1 MATSTPASATERRR
15 RRPLADFWRRFSRNR
30 AAAAGLAVI
39 GGLVLV
45 AALAGILATADPF
58 KVSPQPFR
66 PPSLAHP
73 MGTDNLGRDI
83 YSGVL
88 HGARVSLLVGFLA
101 AVTATG
107 IGILVGALA
116 GFYGG
121 RVDAALMRLTEL
133 FQILPR
139 FFLALVIVALFGQGI
154 GKLIL
159 VIGLLSW
166 PAAARLIRAEF
177 LSLRTREFVEA
188 ARALGPSDLTIAV
201 RHILPNAIPPAIVT
215 GSLDVAQAILLEA
228 SLSFFGLGDPNL
240 VSWGGML
247 NVAQPFL
254 RRAWWMSAFPGI
266 AIFATVIAF
275 NLFGDGVNDAPNP
288 RLRSRTR

>member
-1 MATSTPASATERRR
+1 MATSTPASATRRR
-15 RRPLADFWRRFSRNR
+15 RGSLADFWRRFSRNR

-45 AALAGILATADPF
+45 ALLAGVLATADPL
-58 KVSPQPFR
+58 KVGPQPFK
-66 PPSLAHP
+66 PPNPAHL
-73 MGTDNLGRDI
+73 MGTDNLGRDV

-88 HGARVSLLVGFLA
+88 HGARVSLLVGLLA
-101 AVTATG
+101 AATATG
-107 IGILVGALA
+107 IGILVGAVA

-121 RVDAALMRLTEL
+121 RVDSILMRLTEL

-154 GKLIL
+154 GKVIL

-166 PAAARLIRAEF
+166 PPAARLIRAEF
-177 LSLRTREFVEA
+177 LSLRHREFVEA

-201 RHILPNAIPPAIVT
+201 RHILPNAVAPAIVT

-240 VSWGGML
+240 VSWGSML

-254 RRAWWMSAFPGI
+254 RRAWWMSVFPGV
-266 AIFATVIAF
+266 AIFATVVAF
-275 NLFGDGVNDAPNP
+275 NLFGDGVNDALNP

>member
-1 MATSTPASATERRR
+1 MATSTRASATSRRR
-15 RRPLADFWRRFSRNR
+15 GSLADFWRRFSRNR

-45 AALAGILATADPF
+45 ALLAGVLATADPF
-58 KVSPQPFR
+58 KVGPQPFR
-66 PPSLAHP
+66 PPNPAHL
-73 MGTDNLGRDI
+73 MGTDNLGRDV

-88 HGARVSLLVGFLA
+88 HGARVSLLVGLLA
-101 AVTATG
+101 AATATG
-107 IGILVGALA
+107 IGILVGAVA

-121 RVDAALMRLTEL
+121 RVDAILMRLTEL

-154 GKLIL
+154 GKVIL

-166 PAAARLIRAEF
+166 PPAARLIRAEF
-177 LSLRTREFVEA
+177 LSLRNREFVEA

-240 VSWGGML
+240 VSWGSML

-254 RRAWWMSAFPGI
+254 RRAWWMSVFPGV
-266 AIFATVIAF
+266 AIFATVVAF
-275 NLFGDGVNDAPNP
+275 NLFGDGVNDALNP